1 MSIALSA
8 LAHVLAMDNPT
19 PPSMP
24 YDVQHVELPEH
35 WQKFEEELAKYK
47 EEFVRVHTRM
57 LQVVGELVDHMGD
70 IRRAKAAI
78 NNLHPDL
85 GDRLVKVVDK
95 YAEEN
100 QVEKLREE
108 AGLLTGTSRAM
119 EKVLMN
125 TNARRF
131 IQFTCFACTEKLCN
145 VCLDP
150 CGHIMCADCWDQ
162 IESENCP
169 VCRVRCQKII
179 RMFPI

>member
-24 YDVQHVELPEH
+24 YNVHHVELPER
-35 WQKFEEELAKYK
+35 WQKFEEELAEFKG
-47 EEFVRVHTRM
+47 EFVRVHTRM
-57 LQVVGELVDHMGD
+57 LQVVGELVDRMGD

-78 NNLHPDL
+78 NNMDPEL
-85 GDRLVKVVDK
+85 GDRLLAVIDS
-95 YAEEN
+95 YSEEN
-100 QVEKLREE
+100 GLEKLQEE
-108 AGLLTGTSRAM
+108 AGELTGTARAM

-125 TNARRF
+125 TNARRY
-131 IQFTCFACTEKLCN
+131 IQFTCFACTEQLSN

-150 CGHIMCADCWDQ
+150 CGHIMCTECWDKVQ
-162 IESENCP
+162 SDNCP
-169 VCRVRCQKII
+169 VCRVRVNKVI